1 MAASD
6 AINRELFHGTHMNF
20 KPGDL
25 VLPISHT
32 GAEPNTRKNLRINR
46 NLAHAT
52 TDMGEAQEFAGKSAL
67 GRADGGAM
75 RARVFQ
81 VEPVDADTL
90 REKGTTVSTPY
101 GFKVVKRVWTRST
114 R

>member
-1 MAASD
+1 MSAKD
-6 AINRELFHGTHMNF
+6 AINRELFHGTHMDF
-20 KPGDL
+20 SPGDL

-32 GAEPNTRKNLRINR
+32 GQEPNSKKNLRINR
-46 NLAHAT
+46 NLAHAS
-52 TDMGEAQEFAGKSAL
+52 TDINEAKEWAGKSAV
-67 GRADGGAM
+67 GKTSDGVT

-81 VEPVDADTL
+81 VEPVDPDTL
-90 REKGTTVSTPY
+90 REKGSTISSPF

>member
-1 MAASD
+1 VPAKD
-6 AINRELFHGTHMNF
+6 AINRELFHGTHMDF
-20 KPGDL
+20 SPGDL

-32 GAEPNTRKNLRINR
+32 GAEPNSTKNLRINR

-52 TDMGEAQEFAGKSAL
+52 PDLEAAKHHAGVSTVGKKN
-67 GRADGGAM
+67 DPDV

-90 REKGTTVSTPY
+90 RDSGDTVSSPY